1 MHKISLLDEDLSN
14 IGRDTSKMIPTNIC
28 NLMNKRII
36 KEEKKLSI
44 KENQK
49 KFQTSFTSEF
59 NTIEQKLFSK
69 LNNSY
74 IKQSFIMKGILTQ
87 TREYISV
94 L

>member
-1 MHKISLLDEDLSN
+1 
-14 IGRDTSKMIPTNIC
+14 
-28 NLMNKRII
+28 MNKRII